1 MTGKCN
7 MDRRSFIKA
16 TAATAAAGAIMP
28 NLASAATSRLRVS
41 NWLPAQHHMNSH
53 ALKNWAAALS
63 DASGGTLKLA
73 VDPAPIAP
81 PPAQYD
87 VVRDG
92 VADIAYHGM
101 AYTPGPFEIV
111 RGVELPF
118 LSPNAEIGSQAAW
131 DWYDRNVGF
140 DKEFDDVKVLTLFV
154 HGPGAVHSKKRIT
167 TLEELAGV
175 KLRVGGGGVAMSEA
189 LGATP
194 VAMPASK
201 AYEAIQKGVAD
212 GAMFPWESIKG
223 FKLGELLSHHLE
235 IPGGLYTTPFAV
247 IMNRKK
253 YESLSDDHK
262 HVLEDVGGAVGA
274 QILGKAWDDADVAGR
289 AVAVENGSEINSLG
303 GSELERWAERVAFM
317 NDGWIEKANARGLDG
332 AALLADLK
340 ETIAKYS

>member
-1 MTGKCN
+1 

-92 VADIAYHGM
+92 VADIAYHVM

-154 HGPGAVHSKKRIT
+154 H
-167 TLEELAGV
+167 
-175 KLRVGGGGVAMSEA
+175 
-189 LGATP
+189 
-194 VAMPASK
+194 
-201 AYEAIQKGVAD
+201 
-212 GAMFPWESIKG
+212 
-223 FKLGELLSHHLE
+223 
-235 IPGGLYTTPFAV
+235 
-247 IMNRKK
+247 
-253 YESLSDDHK
+253 
-262 HVLEDVGGAVGA
+262 
-274 QILGKAWDDADVAGR
+274 
-289 AVAVENGSEINSLG
+289 
-303 GSELERWAERVAFM
+303 
-317 NDGWIEKANARGLDG
+317 
-332 AALLADLK
+332 
-340 ETIAKYS
+340 